1 MRREAAAERLLRTC
15 QKTTR
20 EGEGHTVH
28 GMSSNWLGLS
38 SFGLG
43 AAGMFATVYCTQ
55 AILPTLGREFGVGA
69 ARTGL
74 TISVVV
80 VAMAAG
86 AWIWGPLS
94 DRIGRKRCL
103 VLSSGLLVA
112 PTVALGLAPSFAV
125 LLVCRLLQGLCMP
138 GLLTVGL
145 NYVQE
150 VFGDWLGGK
159 AMGCYLSSLVA
170 GGLIGRVGVA
180 LASEVVGWR
189 LSLAAL
195 ALLPGVAALLMHY
208 AIPQSA
214 SPAKEKQELT
224 AVMRLLG
231 NRALL
236 LATLGGCALF
246 FSFVGVFSFVT
257 YYLEAPPFSLSPAL
271 GSLIFLLWSLGAVGP
286 VAGAV
291 ADRIGWRATLV
302 GALTG
307 SLLALPLSL
316 VGTLPAVVAAL
327 AVLTVAMFSGAT
339 AAQIGVAT
347 ASESDQGSASAIY
360 YSCYYTCGAFAAY
373 LPGVAWQWWGWPGVT
388 GVALG
393 VLAPAA
399 AILLIAQVV
408 REHRPKL

>member
-1 MRREAAAERLLRTC
+1 
-15 QKTTR
+15 
-20 EGEGHTVH
+20 
-28 GMSSNWLGLS
+28 MSSNWLGLS
-38 SFGLG
+38 GFGLG

-55 AILPTLGREFGVGA
+55 AILPTLGREFGVGPA
-69 ARTGL
+69 QTGL

-112 PTVALGLAPSFAV
+112 PTVGLGLAPSFAV
-125 LLVCRLLQGLCMP
+125 LLLCRLLQGLCMP

-150 VFGDWLGGK
+150 VYGGWLGGK
-159 AMGCYLSSLVA
+159 AMGYYLSSLVA

-189 LSLAAL
+189 LSLAGL
-195 ALLPGVAALLMHY
+195 ALLPSVAALFMHY
-208 AIPQSA
+208 ALPQSA
-214 SPAKEKQELT
+214 SPAKEKQGLT
-224 AVMRLLG
+224 AIMRLLG

-257 YYLEAPPFSLSPAL
+257 YYLEAPPFSLSSAL

-291 ADRIGWRATLV
+291 ADRIGWRATLL

-316 VGTLPAVVAAL
+316 VGTLPAIVAAL

-360 YSCYYTCGAFAAY
+360 FSCYYTCGAVAAY

-399 AILLIAQVV
+399 GISLFAGIV
-408 REHRPKL
+408 REHSPKL

>member
-1 MRREAAAERLLRTC
+1 
-15 QKTTR
+15 
-20 EGEGHTVH
+20 
-28 GMSSNWLGLS
+28 
-38 SFGLG
+38 
-43 AAGMFATVYCTQ
+43 MFATVYCTQ

-69 ARTGL
+69 AQTGL

-112 PTVALGLAPSFAV
+112 PTVGLGLAPSFAV
-125 LLVCRLLQGLCMP
+125 LLLCRLLQGLCMP
-138 GLLTVGL
+138 GLLAVGL

-180 LASEVVGWR
+180 LAAEAVGWR
-189 LSLAAL
+189 LSLAGL
-195 ALLPGVAALLMHY
+195 ALLPSVAALLMHY
-208 AIPQSA
+208 APQSA
-214 SPAKEKQELT
+214 SPAKEHQELS
-224 AVMRLLG
+224 AVARLLG
-231 NRALL
+231 NHALL

-257 YYLEAPPFSLSPAL
+257 FYLESPPFSLSPAR

-302 GALTG
+302 CALTG

-316 VGTLPAVVAAL
+316 IGTLPAVVASL
-327 AVLTVAMFSGAT
+327 AVLTVAMFCGAT
-339 AAQIGVAT
+339 AAQIGVAS
-347 ASESDQGSASAIY
+347 ASESDRGSASAIY
-360 YSCYYTCGAFAAY
+360 YSCYYTCGAFAGY
-373 LPGVAWQWWGWPGVT
+373 LPGIAWQWWGWPGVT

-393 VLAPAA
+393 ALAPAA
-399 AILLIAQVV
+399 TILLFAGIV
-408 REHRPKL
+408 RNYRPKL

>member
-1 MRREAAAERLLRTC
+1 
-15 QKTTR
+15 
-20 EGEGHTVH
+20 
-28 GMSSNWLGLS
+28 
-38 SFGLG
+38 
-43 AAGMFATVYCTQ
+43 MFATVYCTQ

-125 LLVCRLLQGLCMP
+125 LLLCRLLQGLCMP

-195 ALLPGVAALLMHY
+195 ALLPGVAALLMRY
-208 AIPQSA
+208 ALPQSA
-214 SPAKEKQELT
+214 SPAREKQELA
-224 AVMRLLG
+224 AVTRLLG

-360 YSCYYTCGAFAAY
+360 YSCYYTCGAFAGY
-373 LPGVAWQWWGWPGVT
+373 LPGVAWQWWGWAGVT

-399 AILLIAQVV
+399 AILLFAQVV

>member
-1 MRREAAAERLLRTC
+1 VRREAATERLLRTC
-15 QKTTR
+15 QKTTW
-20 EGEGHTVH
+20 EGEGHTVQ
-28 GMSSNWLGLS
+28 GMSSNWFGLS

-125 LLVCRLLQGLCMP
+125 LLLCRLLQGLCMP

-180 LASEVVGWR
+180 LATEVVGWR
-189 LSLAAL
+189 LSLAGL
-195 ALLPGVAALLMHY
+195 ALLPSVAALFMHY
-208 AIPQSA
+208 ALPQSA
-214 SPAKEKQELT
+214 SPAKEKLELA

-257 YYLEAPPFSLSPAL
+257 YYLEAPPFSLSPAV

-291 ADRIGWRATLV
+291 ADRLGWRATLV

-307 SLLALPLSL
+307 SLLVLPLSL

-388 GVALG
+388 GAALG

-399 AILLIAQVV
+399 AILLFVGIV
-408 REHRPKL
+408 RDHRPKH

>member
-1 MRREAAAERLLRTC
+1 
-15 QKTTR
+15 
-20 EGEGHTVH
+20 
-28 GMSSNWLGLS
+28 
-38 SFGLG
+38 
-43 AAGMFATVYCTQ
+43 MFATVYCTQ

-94 DRIGRKRCL
+94 DRIGA
-103 VLSSGLLVA
+103 SGASYSPAGHWLLRPWPWA
-112 PTVALGLAPSFAV
+112 RPKLCRLA
-125 LLVCRLLQGLCMP
+125 VCRLLQGLCMP

-180 LASEVVGWR
+180 LATEVVGWR

-236 LATLGGCALF
+236 LATLGGARC
-246 FSFVGVFSFVT
+246 FSPSSASFPSSRIT
-257 YYLEAPPFSLSPAL
+257 LR
-271 GSLIFLLWSLGAVGP
+271 LL
-286 VAGAV
+286 
-291 ADRIGWRATLV
+291 
-302 GALTG
+302 
-307 SLLALPLSL
+307 LLAL
-316 VGTLPAVVAAL
+316 
-327 AVLTVAMFSGAT
+327 SGARKPHLL
-339 AAQIGVAT
+339 ALEFGGGGAGRR
-347 ASESDQGSASAIY
+347 
-360 YSCYYTCGAFAAY
+360 SCS
-373 LPGVAWQWWGWPGVT
+373 
-388 GVALG
+388 
-393 VLAPAA
+393 
-399 AILLIAQVV
+399 
-408 REHRPKL
+408 

>member
-1 MRREAAAERLLRTC
+1 
-15 QKTTR
+15 
-20 EGEGHTVH
+20 
-28 GMSSNWLGLS
+28 MSSNWLGLS

-112 PTVALGLAPSFAV
+112 PTAGLGLAPSFTV
-125 LLVCRLLQGLCMP
+125 LLLCRLLQGLCMP
-138 GLLTVGL
+138 GLLAVGL

-180 LASEVVGWR
+180 LASEEVGWR
-189 LSLAAL
+189 LSLAGL
-195 ALLPGVAALLMHY
+195 ALLPGVAALFMHF
-208 AIPQSA
+208 ALPQSA
-214 SPAKEKQELT
+214 TPAREKQKFT
-224 AVMRLLG
+224 AVVRLLG

-271 GSLIFLLWSLGAVGP
+271 GSLIFLLWSFGAVGP

-291 ADRIGWRATLV
+291 ADRIGWRATLL

-316 VGTLPAVVAAL
+316 VGTLPAIVAAL
-327 AVLTVAMFSGAT
+327 AVLTLAMFSGAT

-347 ASESDQGSASAIY
+347 ASKSDQGTASAIY
-360 YSCYYTCGAFAAY
+360 YSCYYTCGAVAAY
-373 LPGVAWQWWGWPGVT
+373 VPGVAWQWWRWPGVT
-388 GVALG
+388 SVTLG
-393 VLAPAA
+393 VLAPVAV
-399 AILLIAQVV
+399 ILLFAGIV
-408 REHRPKL
+408 RERRPKP

>member
-1 MRREAAAERLLRTC
+1 VRREAATERLLRIC
-15 QKTTR
+15 QKTTW
-20 EGEGHTVH
+20 EGEGHTVQ

-55 AILPTLGREFGVGA
+55 AILPSLGREFGVGA

-125 LLVCRLLQGLCMP
+125 LLLCRLLQGLCMP
-138 GLLTVGL
+138 GLLAVGL

-180 LASEVVGWR
+180 LATEVVGWR
-189 LSLAAL
+189 LSLAGL
-195 ALLPGVAALLMHY
+195 AVLPSVAALFMHY
-208 AIPQSA
+208 ALPQSA
-214 SPAKEKQELT
+214 SPAKEKQELA
-224 AVMRLLG
+224 AVIRLLG

-257 YYLEAPPFSLSPAL
+257 YYLEAPPFSLSSAL

-399 AILLIAQVV
+399 AILLFAQVV

>member
-1 MRREAAAERLLRTC
+1 VRREAATERLLRTC
-15 QKTTR
+15 QKTTW
-20 EGEGHTVH
+20 EGEGHTVQ
-28 GMSSNWLGLS
+28 GMSSNWFGLS

-69 ARTGL
+69 ARSGL

-125 LLVCRLLQGLCMP
+125 LLGCRLLQGLCMP

-180 LASEVVGWR
+180 LATEVVGWR

-208 AIPQSA
+208 ALPQSA
-214 SPAKEKQELT
+214 SPAKEKLELA

-257 YYLEAPPFSLSPAL
+257 YYLEAPPFSLSPAV

-291 ADRIGWRATLV
+291 ADRLGWRATLV

-316 VGTLPAVVAAL
+316 VGTLPAVGAAL

-347 ASESDQGSASAIY
+347 ASETDQGTASAIY

-388 GVALG
+388 GAALG

-399 AILLIAQVV
+399 AILLFTGIV
-408 REHRPKL
+408 RDHRPKH

>member
-1 MRREAAAERLLRTC
+1 MN
-15 QKTTR
+15 
-20 EGEGHTVH
+20 
-28 GMSSNWLGLS
+28 SNWLGLS

-69 ARTGL
+69 AQTGL

-80 VAMAAG
+80 VAMAVG

-103 VLSSGLLVA
+103 VLSSGLLVV
-112 PTVALGLAPSFAV
+112 PTVGLGLAPSFAV
-125 LLVCRLLQGLCMP
+125 LLLCRLLQGLCMP
-138 GLLTVGL
+138 GLLAVGL

-180 LASEVVGWR
+180 LASEEVGWR
-189 LSLAAL
+189 LSLAGL
-195 ALLPGVAALLMHY
+195 ALLPSVAALFMHY
-208 AIPQSA
+208 ALPQSA
-214 SPAKEKQELT
+214 VPAKEKQELT

-236 LATLGGCALF
+236 IATLGGCALF

-257 YYLEAPPFSLSPAL
+257 YYLEAPPFSLSPAI
-271 GSLIFLLWSLGAVGP
+271 GSLIFLLWSLGVVGP

-316 VGTLPAVVAAL
+316 VGTLPAVVVAL

-347 ASESDQGSASAIY
+347 ASESDQGTASAIY
-360 YSCYYTCGAFAAY
+360 YSCYYTGGAVAAY

-393 VLAPAA
+393 VLALATG
-399 AILLIAQVV
+399 ILLFAGIV
-408 REHRPKL
+408 REHRPTL

>member
-1 MRREAAAERLLRTC
+1 
-15 QKTTR
+15 
-20 EGEGHTVH
+20 
-28 GMSSNWLGLS
+28 LGLS

-55 AILPTLGREFGVGA
+55 AILPTLEREFGVGA

-80 VAMAAG
+80 VAIAVG

-94 DRIGRKRCL
+94 DSIGRKRCL
-103 VLSSGLLVA
+103 VLSSGLLVV
-112 PTVALGLAPSFAV
+112 PTLGLGLAPNFAV
-125 LLVCRLLQGLCMP
+125 LLLCRLLQGLCMP
-138 GLLTVGL
+138 GLLAVGL

-180 LASEVVGWR
+180 LASEEVGWR
-189 LSLAAL
+189 LSLASL
-195 ALLPGVAALLMHY
+195 ALLPSVAAVFMHY
-208 AIPQSA
+208 ALPQSA
-214 SPAKEKQELT
+214 LPAKEKQKLT
-224 AVMRLLG
+224 TVTRLLG

-236 LATLGGCALF
+236 LATLGGCSLF

-257 YYLEAPPFSLSPAL
+257 FYVEAPPFSLSPSA
-271 GSLIFLLWSLGAVGP
+271 GSLIFLLWSFGAVGP
-286 VAGAV
+286 IAGAV
-291 ADRIGWRATLV
+291 ADRIGWRTTLG

-316 VGTLPAVVAAL
+316 LGTLPAVVAAL
-327 AVLTVAMFSGAT
+327 AVLTLAMFSGAT

-347 ASESDQGSASAIY
+347 ASETDQGSASAIY
-360 YSCYYTCGAFAAY
+360 YSCYYTCGAVAAF
-373 LPGVAWQWWGWPGVT
+373 LPGVAWEWYGWPGVT

-393 VLAPAA
+393 ILAPAT
-399 AILLIAQVV
+399 AIMLLAVIL
-408 REHRPKL
+408 RGRSPNH

>member
-1 MRREAAAERLLRTC
+1 VRREAATERLLRTC
-15 QKTTR
+15 QKTTW
-20 EGEGHTVH
+20 EGEGHTIQ

-103 VLSSGLLVA
+103 VLASGLLVA

-125 LLVCRLLQGLCMP
+125 LLLLRLLQGLCMP
-138 GLLTVGL
+138 GLLAVGL

-180 LASEVVGWR
+180 LATEAVGWR
-189 LSLAAL
+189 LSLASL
-195 ALLPGVAALLMHY
+195 ALLPSVAALFMHY
-208 AIPQSA
+208 ALPQSA
-214 SPAKEKQELT
+214 SPAREKQELA
-224 AVMRLLG
+224 AVIRLLG

-271 GSLIFLLWSLGAVGP
+271 GSLIFLLWSLGVVGP

-291 ADRIGWRATLV
+291 ADRLGWRATLV

-393 VLAPAA
+393 VLAPAT
-399 AILLIAQVV
+399 AILLFAQVV
-408 REHRPKL
+408 REHRPKH

>member
-1 MRREAAAERLLRTC
+1 
-15 QKTTR
+15 
-20 EGEGHTVH
+20 
-28 GMSSNWLGLS
+28 MSSNWLGLS

-125 LLVCRLLQGLCMP
+125 LLLCRLLQGLCMP

-180 LASEVVGWR
+180 LASEEVGWR

-208 AIPQSA
+208 ALPQSA
-214 SPAKEKQELT
+214 SPAKEKQELA

-257 YYLEAPPFSLSPAL
+257 YYLEAPPFSLSPAV

-327 AVLTVAMFSGAT
+327 AALTVAMFSGAT

-399 AILLIAQVV
+399 AILLFAQVV
-408 REHRPKL
+408 REHRPKH

>member
-1 MRREAAAERLLRTC
+1 MEAATQRRLRTC
-15 QKTTR
+15 QKSTW
-20 EGEGHTVH
+20 EGGGTVE

-69 ARTGL
+69 AKTGL

-80 VAMAAG
+80 VAMAVG

-112 PTVALGLAPSFAV
+112 PTVGLGLAPSFTV
-125 LLVCRLLQGLCMP
+125 LLLCRLLQGLCMP
-138 GLLTVGL
+138 GLLAVGL

-180 LASEVVGWR
+180 LASEEVGWR
-189 LSLAAL
+189 LSLAGL
-195 ALLPGVAALLMHY
+195 ALLPSVATLFMHY
-208 AIPQSA
+208 ALPQSA
-214 SPAKEKQELT
+214 SPAKEQQKLT
-224 AVMRLLG
+224 AVVRLIG

-257 YYLEAPPFSLSPAL
+257 YYLEAPPFSLSTAA
-271 GSLIFLLWSLGAVGP
+271 GSLIFLLWSFGAIGP
-286 VAGAV
+286 IAGAI
-291 ADRIGWRATLV
+291 ADRIGWRSTLG
-302 GALTG
+302 GALTA

-316 VGTLPAVVAAL
+316 VGTLPTIVVAL
-327 AVLTVAMFSGAT
+327 AVLTVGMFSGAT

-347 ASESDQGSASAIY
+347 ASESDRGTASAIY
-360 YSCYYTCGAFAAY
+360 YSSYYTCGAVAAY
-373 LPGVAWQWWGWPGVT
+373 LPGIAWEWWGWPGVT

-399 AILLIAQVV
+399 GILLFAGIV
-408 REHRPKL
+408 RGQCQKL

>member
-1 MRREAAAERLLRTC
+1 
-15 QKTTR
+15 
-20 EGEGHTVH
+20 
-28 GMSSNWLGLS
+28 MSSNWLGLS

-55 AILPTLGREFGVGA
+55 AILPTLGREFGVSA
-69 ARTGL
+69 AQTGL

-112 PTVALGLAPSFAV
+112 PTIGLGLAPNFYV
-125 LLVCRLLQGLCMP
+125 LLLCRLLQGLCMP
-138 GLLTVGL
+138 GLLVVGL

-150 VFGDWLGGK
+150 IFGDWLGGK

-180 LASEVVGWR
+180 LASEEVGWR
-189 LSLAAL
+189 LSLAGL
-195 ALLPGVAALLMHY
+195 ALLPGVAALFMNY
-208 AIPQSA
+208 ALPQSA
-214 SPAKEKQELT
+214 SPAKEKLELA
-224 AVMRLLG
+224 AVVRLLG

-257 YYLEAPPFSLSPAL
+257 FYLEAPPFSLSPAR
-271 GSLIFLLWSLGAVGP
+271 GSLIFLLWSFGAVGP

-307 SLLALPLSL
+307 SLLALPLSI
-316 VGTLPAVVAAL
+316 VGTLPAVVTAL

-360 YSCYYTCGAFAAY
+360 YSCYYTCGAFAGY
-373 LPGVAWQWWGWPGVT
+373 VPGLAWQWWGWPGVI
-388 GVALG
+388 GVTFG

-399 AILLIAQVV
+399 AILLFAENF
-408 REHRPKL
+408 RKHRLKL

>member
-1 MRREAAAERLLRTC
+1 VRREAATERLLRIC
-15 QKTTR
+15 QKTSW

-103 VLSSGLLVA
+103 VLSSGLLVV
-112 PTVALGLAPSFAV
+112 PTVGVGLAPSFAV
-125 LLVCRLLQGLCMP
+125 LLLCRLLQGLCMP

-195 ALLPGVAALLMHY
+195 ALLPSVAALLMHY
-208 AIPQSA
+208 ALPQSA

-257 YYLEAPPFSLSPAL
+257 YYLEAPPFSLSSAL

-388 GVALG
+388 SVALG

-399 AILLIAQVV
+399 AILLFAQVV

>member
-1 MRREAAAERLLRTC
+1 MAG
-15 QKTTR
+15 KTSWK
-20 EGEGHTVH
+20 GEGNTVQ

-125 LLVCRLLQGLCMP
+125 LLGCRLLQGLCMP
-138 GLLTVGL
+138 GLLAVGL

-180 LASEVVGWR
+180 LATEVVGWR
-189 LSLAAL
+189 LSLAGL
-195 ALLPGVAALLMHY
+195 ALLPSVAALFMHY
-208 AIPQSA
+208 ALPQSA
-214 SPAKEKQELT
+214 SPAKEKQELA

-399 AILLIAQVV
+399 AILLFAQVV

>member
-1 MRREAAAERLLRTC
+1 
-15 QKTTR
+15 
-20 EGEGHTVH
+20 
-28 GMSSNWLGLS
+28 MSSNWLGLS

-69 ARTGL
+69 AQTGL

-112 PTVALGLAPSFAV
+112 PTVGLGLAPNFAV
-125 LLVCRLLQGLCMP
+125 LLLCRLLQGLCMP

-180 LASEVVGWR
+180 LASEEVGWR
-189 LSLAAL
+189 LSLAGL
-195 ALLPGVAALLMHY
+195 ALLPSIAALFMHY
-208 AIPQSA
+208 ALPQSA
-214 SPAKEKQELT
+214 TPAREKQELT
-224 AVMRLLG
+224 AVVRLLG

-236 LATLGGCALF
+236 MATLGGCALF

-257 YYLEAPPFSLSPAL
+257 FYLEAPPFSLSPAL

-316 VGTLPAVVAAL
+316 VGTLPTVVAAL

-360 YSCYYTCGAFAAY
+360 YSCYYTCGAVAAY

-393 VLAPAA
+393 VLVPAA
-399 AILLIAQVV
+399 AVLLFAGIV

>member
-1 MRREAAAERLLRTC
+1 VRREAATERLLRTC
-15 QKTTR
+15 QKTTW
-20 EGEGHTVH
+20 EGEGHTVQ

-69 ARTGL
+69 GRTGL

-80 VAMAAG
+80 AAMAAG

-112 PTVALGLAPSFAV
+112 PTVALSLAPSFAV
-125 LLVCRLLQGLCMP
+125 LLLCRLLQGLCMP
-138 GLLTVGL
+138 GLLAVGL

-180 LASEVVGWR
+180 LATEVVGWR
-189 LSLAAL
+189 LSLASL
-195 ALLPGVAALLMHY
+195 ALLPSVAALFMHY
-208 AIPQSA
+208 ALPQSA
-214 SPAKEKQELT
+214 SPAREKQELA
-224 AVMRLLG
+224 AVIRLLG

-257 YYLEAPPFSLSPAL
+257 YYLEAPPFSLSSAL
-271 GSLIFLLWSLGAVGP
+271 GSLIFLLWSLGVVGP

-291 ADRIGWRATLV
+291 ADRIGWRVTLV

-316 VGTLPAVVAAL
+316 IGTLPAVVAAL

-393 VLAPAA
+393 VLAPAT
-399 AILLIAQVV
+399 AILLFAQVV
-408 REHRPKL
+408 RDHRPKH

>member
-15 QKTTR
+15 QKTTW

-399 AILLIAQVV
+399 AILLFAQVV

>member
-1 MRREAAAERLLRTC
+1 
-15 QKTTR
+15 
-20 EGEGHTVH
+20 
-28 GMSSNWLGLS
+28 
-38 SFGLG
+38 
-43 AAGMFATVYCTQ
+43 MFATVYCTQ
-55 AILPTLGREFGVGA
+55 AILPTLGRQFGVGA
-69 ARTGL
+69 AQTGL

-103 VLSSGLLVA
+103 VLSSGLLVV
-112 PTVALGLAPSFAV
+112 PTVGLGLAPSFGV
-125 LLVCRLLQGLCMP
+125 LLLCRLLQGLCMP
-138 GLLTVGL
+138 GLLAVGL

-180 LASEVVGWR
+180 LASHEVGWR
-189 LSLAAL
+189 LALASL
-195 ALLPGVAALLMHY
+195 ALLPSVAALFMHY
-208 AIPQSA
+208 ALPQS
-214 SPAKEKQELT
+214 SVPAREKQELS
-224 AVMRLLG
+224 AVTRLLE

-257 YYLEAPPFSLSPAL
+257 YYLEGPPFSLSPAL
-271 GSLIFLLWSLGAVGP
+271 GSLIFVLWSLGVVGP
-286 VAGAV
+286 AAGAV
-291 ADRIGWRATLV
+291 ADRIGWRATLF

-307 SLLALPLSL
+307 SLLALPISL
-316 VGTLPAVVAAL
+316 VGTLPAIVAAL

-347 ASESDQGSASAIY
+347 ASKSDQGTASAIY
-360 YSCYYTCGAFAAY
+360 YSCYYTCGAVAAY

-393 VLAPAA
+393 ALAPAA
-399 AILLIAQVV
+399 AILLFAGIV
-408 REHRPKL
+408 RKHRPKT

>member
-1 MRREAAAERLLRTC
+1 VRREAATERLLRTC
-15 QKTTR
+15 QKTTW
-20 EGEGHTVH
+20 EGEGHTVQ
-28 GMSSNWLGLS
+28 GMSSNWFGLS

-69 ARTGL
+69 ARSGL

-125 LLVCRLLQGLCMP
+125 LLGCRLLQGLCMP

-180 LASEVVGWR
+180 LATEVVGWR

-208 AIPQSA
+208 ALPQSA
-214 SPAKEKQELT
+214 SPAKEKLELA

-257 YYLEAPPFSLSPAL
+257 YYLEAPPFSLSPAV

-291 ADRIGWRATLV
+291 ADRLGWRATLV

-307 SLLALPLSL
+307 SLLALPISL
-316 VGTLPAVVAAL
+316 VGTVPAVVAAL

-347 ASESDQGSASAIY
+347 ASETDQGSASAIY

-388 GVALG
+388 GAALG

-399 AILLIAQVV
+399 AILLFTGIV
-408 REHRPKL
+408 RDHRPKH

>member
-1 MRREAAAERLLRTC
+1 
-15 QKTTR
+15 
-20 EGEGHTVH
+20 
-28 GMSSNWLGLS
+28 
-38 SFGLG
+38 
-43 AAGMFATVYCTQ
+43 MFATVYCTQ

-69 ARTGL
+69 AQTGL

-80 VAMAAG
+80 VAMAVG

-112 PTVALGLAPSFAV
+112 PTVGLGLAPSFTV
-125 LLVCRLLQGLCMP
+125 LLLCRLLQGLCMP
-138 GLLTVGL
+138 GLLAVGL

-180 LASEVVGWR
+180 LASEAVGWR
-189 LSLAAL
+189 LSLAGL
-195 ALLPGVAALLMHY
+195 ALLPGVATLFMHY
-208 AIPQSA
+208 VLPRSA
-214 SPAKEKQELT
+214 SPAKEQQKLT
-224 AVMRLLG
+224 AVARLLG
-231 NRALL
+231 NRSLI

-257 YYLEAPPFSLSPAL
+257 YYLEAPPFSLSPAV
-271 GSLIFLLWSLGAVGP
+271 GSLIFLLWSFGAIGP
-286 VAGAV
+286 IAGAIT
-291 ADRIGWRATLV
+291 DRIGWRATLG
-302 GALTG
+302 GALTA

-316 VGTLPAVVAAL
+316 VGTLPTIVAAL
-327 AVLTVAMFSGAT
+327 AVLTVGMFSGAT

-347 ASESDQGSASAIY
+347 ASESDRGTASAIY
-360 YSCYYTCGAFAAY
+360 YSSYYTCGAIAAY

-399 AILLIAQVV
+399 GILLFAGIV
-408 REHRPKL
+408 RGQRQKL

>member
-1 MRREAAAERLLRTC
+1 
-15 QKTTR
+15 
-20 EGEGHTVH
+20 
-28 GMSSNWLGLS
+28 MSSNWLGLS

-291 ADRIGWRATLV
+291 ADRIGWWATLV

-399 AILLIAQVV
+399 AILLFAQVV

>member
-1 MRREAAAERLLRTC
+1 VRREAATERLLRTC
-15 QKTTR
+15 QKTTW
-20 EGEGHTVH
+20 EGEGHTVQ
-28 GMSSNWLGLS
+28 GMSSNWFGLS

-55 AILPTLGREFGVGA
+55 AILPTLGREFEVGA

-125 LLVCRLLQGLCMP
+125 LLLCRLLQGLCMP

-180 LASEVVGWR
+180 LATEVVGWR
-189 LSLAAL
+189 LSLAGL
-195 ALLPGVAALLMHY
+195 ALLPSVAALFMHY
-208 AIPQSA
+208 ALPQSA
-214 SPAKEKQELT
+214 SPAKEKLELA

-257 YYLEAPPFSLSPAL
+257 YYLEAPPFSLSPAV

-291 ADRIGWRATLV
+291 ADRLGWRATLV

-307 SLLALPLSL
+307 SLLVLPLSL

-388 GVALG
+388 GAALG

-399 AILLIAQVV
+399 AILLFVGIV
-408 REHRPKL
+408 RDHRPKH

>member
-1 MRREAAAERLLRTC
+1 
-15 QKTTR
+15 
-20 EGEGHTVH
+20 
-28 GMSSNWLGLS
+28 
-38 SFGLG
+38 
-43 AAGMFATVYCTQ
+43 MFATVYCTQ

-69 ARTGL
+69 AQTGL

-112 PTVALGLAPSFAV
+112 PTVGLGLAPSFAV
-125 LLVCRLLQGLCMP
+125 LLLCRLLQGLCMP
-138 GLLTVGL
+138 GLLAVGL

-180 LASEVVGWR
+180 LAAEAVGWR
-189 LSLAAL
+189 LSLAGL

-208 AIPQSA
+208 ALPQSA
-214 SPAKEKQELT
+214 SPAKEHQELS
-224 AVMRLLG
+224 AVARLLG
-231 NRALL
+231 NHVLL

-257 YYLEAPPFSLSPAL
+257 FYLESPPFSLSPAR

-302 GALTG
+302 CALTG

-316 VGTLPAVVAAL
+316 IGTLPTVVASL

-339 AAQIGVAT
+339 AAQIGVAS
-347 ASESDQGSASAIY
+347 ASESDRGSASAIY
-360 YSCYYTCGAFAAY
+360 YSCYYTCGAFAGY
-373 LPGVAWQWWGWPGVT
+373 LPGIAWQWWGWPGVT

-399 AILLIAQVV
+399 TILLFAGIV
-408 REHRPKL
+408 RNYRPKL

>member
-20 EGEGHTVH
+20 EGEGHTVQ

-125 LLVCRLLQGLCMP
+125 LLMCRLLQGLCMP

-195 ALLPGVAALLMHY
+195 ALLPGVAALLMHF
-208 AIPQSA
+208 ALPQSA
-214 SPAKEKQELT
+214 SPSREKQELT
-224 AVMRLLG
+224 AVTRLLG
-231 NRALL
+231 NRVLL

-316 VGTLPAVVAAL
+316 VGTLPALVAAL
-327 AVLTVAMFSGAT
+327 GVLTVAMFSGAT

-373 LPGVAWQWWGWPGVT
+373 LPGVAWQWWGWAGVT

-399 AILLIAQVV
+399 AILLFAGIV

>member
-1 MRREAAAERLLRTC
+1 
-15 QKTTR
+15 
-20 EGEGHTVH
+20 
-28 GMSSNWLGLS
+28 
-38 SFGLG
+38 
-43 AAGMFATVYCTQ
+43 MFATVYCTQ
-55 AILPTLGREFGVGA
+55 AILPTLGREFGVSA
-69 ARTGL
+69 AQTGL

-112 PTVALGLAPSFAV
+112 PTVGLGLAPSFAV
-125 LLVCRLLQGLCMP
+125 LLLCRLLQGLCMP
-138 GLLTVGL
+138 GLLAVGL

-180 LASEVVGWR
+180 LASEEVGWR
-189 LSLAAL
+189 LSLAGL
-195 ALLPGVAALLMHY
+195 ALLPSVAALFMHY
-208 AIPQSA
+208 ALPQSA
-214 SPAKEKQELT
+214 APAKEKLELT
-224 AVMRLLG
+224 AVVRLLG

-257 YYLEAPPFSLSPAL
+257 FYLEAPPFSLSPAV
-271 GSLIFLLWSLGAVGP
+271 GSLIFLLWSFGAVGP

-291 ADRIGWRATLV
+291 ADRIGWRGTLV

-347 ASESDQGSASAIY
+347 ASESDQGTASAIY
-360 YSCYYTCGAFAAY
+360 YSCYYTGGAVAAY
-373 LPGVAWQWWGWPGVT
+373 VPGVAWQWWGWPGVT

-393 VLAPAA
+393 VLALAA
-399 AILLIAQVV
+399 GIFLFAGIV

>member
-1 MRREAAAERLLRTC
+1 
-15 QKTTR
+15 
-20 EGEGHTVH
+20 
-28 GMSSNWLGLS
+28 
-38 SFGLG
+38 
-43 AAGMFATVYCTQ
+43 MFATVYCTQ

-80 VAMAAG
+80 VAMAVG

-103 VLSSGLLVA
+103 VLSSGLLVV
-112 PTVALGLAPSFAV
+112 PTVGLGLAPSFAV
-125 LLVCRLLQGLCMP
+125 LLLCRLLQGLCMP
-138 GLLTVGL
+138 GLLAVGL

-150 VFGDWLGGK
+150 IFGDWLGGK
-159 AMGCYLSSLVA
+159 AMGCYLSSL
-170 GGLIGRVGVA
+170 
-180 LASEVVGWR
+180 
-189 LSLAAL
+189 
-195 ALLPGVAALLMHY
+195 
-208 AIPQSA
+208 
-214 SPAKEKQELT
+214 
-224 AVMRLLG
+224 
-231 NRALL
+231 
-236 LATLGGCALF
+236 
-246 FSFVGVFSFVT
+246 
-257 YYLEAPPFSLSPAL
+257 
-271 GSLIFLLWSLGAVGP
+271 

-347 ASESDQGSASAIY
+347 ASESDQGTASAIY
-360 YSCYYTCGAFAAY
+360 YSCYYTGGAVAAY

-393 VLAPAA
+393 VLALATG
-399 AILLIAQVV
+399 ILLFAGIV

>member
-1 MRREAAAERLLRTC
+1 VRREAASERLLRTC
-15 QKTTR
+15 QKTTW
-20 EGEGHTVH
+20 EGEGHTVQ

-80 VAMAAG
+80 VAMAVG

-112 PTVALGLAPSFAV
+112 PTVGLGFAPSFAV
-125 LLVCRLLQGLCMP
+125 LLLCRLLQGLCMP
-138 GLLTVGL
+138 GLLAVGL

-180 LASEVVGWR
+180 LASEEVGWR
-189 LSLAAL
+189 LSLAGL
-195 ALLPGVAALLMHY
+195 ALLPSVAALFMHY
-208 AIPQSA
+208 ALPQSA
-214 SPAKEKQELT
+214 SPAKEKQELA

-257 YYLEAPPFSLSPAL
+257 YYLEAPPFSLSSAL
-271 GSLIFLLWSLGAVGP
+271 GSLIFLLWSLGVVGP

-360 YSCYYTCGAFAAY
+360 YSCYYTCGAFAGY

-388 GVALG
+388 GIALG

-399 AILLIAQVV
+399 AILVFAQVV

>member
-1 MRREAAAERLLRTC
+1 VRREAATARLLRIC
-15 QKTTR
+15 QETAWV
-20 EGEGHTVH
+20 GEGNTVQ
-28 GMSSNWLGLS
+28 GMNSNWLGLS

-103 VLSSGLLVA
+103 VISSGLLVA

-125 LLVCRLLQGLCMP
+125 LLGCRLLQGLCMP

-145 NYVQE
+145 NYVQD

-180 LASEVVGWR
+180 LATEVVGWR

-208 AIPQSA
+208 ALPQSA
-214 SPAKEKQELT
+214 SPAKERLELA
-224 AVMRLLG
+224 AVTRLLG

-246 FSFVGVFSFVT
+246 FSFVGVFTFVT
-257 YYLEAPPFSLSPAL
+257 YYLEAPPFSLSPAV

-291 ADRIGWRATLV
+291 ADRLGWRATLV

-316 VGTLPAVVAAL
+316 VGTLPAVIAAL

-360 YSCYYTCGAFAAY
+360 YSCYYTCGALAGY
-373 LPGVAWQWWGWPGVT
+373 LPGLAWQWWGWAGVT

-399 AILLIAQVV
+399 TILLFAQVI
-408 REHRPKL
+408 REHRPKH